1 MKYDPDLRF
10 VFIGEDI
17 IIDLKDYVQFRINEP

>member
-1 MKYDPDLRF
+1 MKYDHNLRF
-10 VFIGEDI
+10 VLIGDNI